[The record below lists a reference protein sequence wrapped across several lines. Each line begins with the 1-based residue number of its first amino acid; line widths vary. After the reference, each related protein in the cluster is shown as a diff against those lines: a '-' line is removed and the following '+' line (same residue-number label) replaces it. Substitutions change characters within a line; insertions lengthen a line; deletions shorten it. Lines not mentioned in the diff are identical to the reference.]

1 MVHKELHIRK
11 KEKSHRPAV
20 RPWLTV
26 FLLSL
31 FICASVLG
39 TAAYMQA
46 HSHISNTF
54 TVAVMNLEVD
64 ETFKN
69 NEKSDVKVLNQGD
82 VPAYLRAAV
91 AVNWKDEDGNIL
103 SSVPAEGEDYNIIMG
118 TDWTKGSD
126 GYWYCKSSVA
136 AGNESPVLIE
146 KCTLGTDEEGKRLSV
161 DILVQGVQAEPSDAV
176 NELWGAAVSDG
187 ILTPPNG
194 TE

>member
-11 KEKSHRPAV
+11 KEKSHSPAV

-64 ETFKN
+64 ETFEN
-69 NEKSDVKVLNQGD
+69 NVKSDVKVLNQGD

-118 TDWTKGSD
+118 TDWTRGSD

-176 NELWGAAVSDG
+176 NELWGAAVSGG